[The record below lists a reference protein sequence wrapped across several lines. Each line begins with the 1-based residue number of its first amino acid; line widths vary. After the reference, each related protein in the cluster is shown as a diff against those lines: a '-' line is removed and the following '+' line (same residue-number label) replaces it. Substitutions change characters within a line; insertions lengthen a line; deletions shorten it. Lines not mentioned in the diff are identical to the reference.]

1 MNESSERLHALDAV
15 RGFSLLAG
23 IVFHATVSFL
33 PGRPG
38 AVLWIVMD
46 NHRSLALALTFHVL
60 HTFRMTTFFFIAGY
74 FAHLSLH
81 KRGWRSFVR
90 DRLKRIGL
98 PLLVGWPILMP
109 IVVGVSIW
117 GALVMAH
124 GKKLPPPPPYHF
136 PAFPW
141 THLWFL
147 YVLLLLYAA
156 VLILRGL
163 IVGLDRSGT
172 LRRAID
178 ACIRLLTNS
187 GLLVVVLSAPAALAL
202 YLTPDWLMWF
212 GVPTPDSSL
221 VPNVAAATAFSVAFG
236 FGFVAQRQAALLE
249 AWRRQWPAYL
259 AAAVLLTT
267 CDLMLTG
274 VVPVVVPE
282 KSLTT
287 KALYACCYALA
298 SWSWT
303 LALVGLA
310 LRFLSGYSG
319 ARRYLADASYWFYL
333 IHLPIVVALQIAV
346 SQLSWPWFVKF
357 AVILGVTF
365 AVLFASYAL
374 FVRNTFIGVVL
385 NGRRLGKVGRSVGP
399 VTAQA

>member
-1 MNESSERLHALDAV
+1 MNDSSERLHALDAV

-23 IVFHATVSFL
+23 IVFHATGSFL
-33 PGRPG
+33 PGPPG
-38 AVLWIVMD
+38 IALWTIMD
-46 NHRSLALALTFHVL
+46 NQRSLTLALTFHVL

-81 KRGWRSFVR
+81 KRGLRSFIG

-98 PLLVGWPILMP
+98 PLLVGWVILMP
-109 IVVGVSIW
+109 TMIALTIW

-156 VLILRGL
+156 VLLVRAV
-163 IVGLDRSGT
+163 IVGLDRSGA
-172 LRRAID
+172 LRRATD
-178 ACIRLLTNS
+178 ACIRLLAAS
-187 GLLVVVLSAPAALAL
+187 GLLVAVLAAPAALAL
-202 YLTPDWLMWF
+202 YLTPHWLMWF

-221 VPNVAAATAFSVAFG
+221 VPNAAAATAFSVAFG
-236 FGFVAQRQAALLE
+236 FGFVTQRQSVLLDI
-249 AWRRQWPAYL
+249 WRRQWPAYL
-259 AAAVLLTT
+259 VVAVLLTI

-274 VVPVVVPE
+274 LAPVILPE
-282 KSLTT
+282 KSLAT
-287 KALYACCYALA
+287 KALYACSYALA

-310 LRFLSGYSG
+310 LRFLSGYSST
-319 ARRYLADASYWFYL
+319 RRYLADASYWFYL
-333 IHLPIVVALQIAV
+333 IHLPIVMALQVAV
-346 SQLSWPWFVKF
+346 SQLPWPWFVKF

-374 FVRNTFIGVVL
+374 FVRNSFIGAVL
-385 NGRRLGKVGRSVGP
+385 NGRRLGKIRHSVEP
-399 VTAQA
+399 VTSQA

>member
-1 MNESSERLHALDAV
+1 MNDSSERLHALDAV

-33 PGRPG
+33 PSPPG
-38 AVLWIVMD
+38 TVLWLVMD
-46 NHRSLALALTFHVL
+46 NQRSLTMALTFHVL

-81 KRGWRSFVR
+81 KRGTRSFIR

-98 PLLVGWPILMP
+98 PLLVGWPILMAALLA
-109 IVVGVSIW
+109 VTVW

-163 IVGLDRSGT
+163 IVGLDRFGAF
-172 LRRAID
+172 RRAMD
-178 ACIRLLTNS
+178 ACIRLLATS

-221 VPNVAAATAFSVAFG
+221 VPNAAAATAFSVAFG
-236 FGFVAQRQAALLE
+236 FGFITQRQSSLLDI
-249 AWRRQWPAYL
+249 WRRQWPVYL
-259 AAAVLLTT
+259 AVAVFLTI
-267 CDLMLTG
+267 CDLMITG
-274 VVPVVVPE
+274 LAPMIVPE
-282 KSLTT
+282 KNLTT

-298 SWSWT
+298 SWNWT
-303 LALVGLA
+303 LALVGCA

-319 ARRYLADASYWFYL
+319 ARRYLADASYWFYI
-333 IHLPIVVALQIAV
+333 IHLPIVVALQVAV
-346 SQLSWPWFVKF
+346 SQLPWPWFAKF
-357 AVILGVTF
+357 TVILGVTF

-374 FVRNTFIGVVL
+374 FVRSTFIGVVL
-385 NGRRLGKVGRSVGP
+385 NGRRLGKIGRSAEP